1 MSGSAVSSHRR
12 GGPSRKHSAKG
23 SGRGRG
29 RAVGSGSAEGR
40 AAAGGSGRGVAGG
53 SVSVAVLRF
62 GRFAAM
68 GAVAVLILVAGV
80 WGSWGSAQ
88 HVMLTKG
95 REQGTVEVTRC
106 AGGSC
111 AGPYSPLSAGS
122 TARARVVLDQSVAVR
137 TGRTYT
143 VVLKPGSDRAVR
155 SGPAGVLYA
164 WVPFGGA
171 LLLASVVVAGGLGRV
186 RAGWVLAGSGVALLT
201 AAFLTV

>member
-1 MSGSAVSSHRR
+1 VRGGAGGSAVLRC
-12 GGPSRKHSAKG
+12 
-23 SGRGRG
+23 GR
-29 RAVGSGSAEGR
+29 
-40 AAAGGSGRGVAGG
+40 
-53 SVSVAVLRF
+53 L
-62 GRFAAM
+62 AAM
-68 GAVAVLILVAGV
+68 GVVAVLILVAGV

-95 REQGTVEVTRC
+95 RERGTVEVTRC

-111 AGPYSPLSAGS
+111 AGPYTPSSAGS
-122 TARARVVLDQSVAVR
+122 LARARVVLDQSVAVR
-137 TGRTYT
+137 AGRTYA
-143 VVLKPGSDRAVR
+143 VVLKPGGVRAVR